1 MHIFFFCR
9 YLIKQGKIAGA
20 EWKKLSS
27 EDRVKYEKMAATDKA
42 RYESEM
48 KDYVPPK
55 GSKDDTKNNKTK
67 KPKAKKDPNAPK
79 KPLTSFM
86 LFSNEVR
93 SRIQKQNPSMTFGE
107 LGKKIGELFRGLS
120 SAEKLKY
127 EDMSKKEKERYKKQM
142 QEFENKQKANDDGV
156 DEDDDDDDDDDDN
169 DGDDDDDDE

>member
-1 MHIFFFCR
+1 MYH
-9 YLIKQGKIAGA
+9 IKQGKIAGA

-27 EDRVKYEKMAATDKA
+27 DDRVKYEKMAATDKA

-55 GSKDDTKNNKTK
+55 GSKEEAKSSKAK

-93 SRIQKQNPSMTFGE
+93 SRIQKENPSMTFGE

-120 SAEKLKY
+120 SADKQKY
-127 EDMSKKEKERYKKQM
+127 EDLSKKEKERYKKQM
-142 QEFENKQKANDDGV
+142 QEFENKQKAKDDGV
-156 DEDDDDDDDDDDN
+156 DDEDDDDDDDANDDEEEE
-169 DGDDDDDDE
+169 DDDDDE